1 MEENSIFVSG
11 KENTLLKNIADD
23 LLEQFYSCL
32 KHPGSKTFALQT
44 VSQQDINLIAHLLMN
59 MPCQRLRYNRCRCLH
74 SLS

>member
-44 VSQQDINLIAHLLMN
+44 ISQQDINLIAHLSSHEYAL
-59 MPCQRLRYNRCRCLH
+59 PET
-74 SLS
+74 